1 MGLTR
6 WRASG
11 SAGSGSG
18 ENSMKERFVEA
29 SGDAEKKQ
37 EERFHTWLSGGGI
50 PFADANAE
58 AAYRDRVTLMKDAI
72 QLRSR
77 PKRIPVCP
85 SAGFFPMQYA
95 GITMYDAMY
104 DYQALS
110 KAWQIYHQD
119 FEPDAYNSPTTIV
132 PGKVLDILDLKLFQW
147 PGHGVSREREYQF
160 VEDEYMK
167 AEEYQDLIDD
177 PTAFF
182 LNVYFPRIFGSLKP
196 LASFPLLPPVNE
208 IPLVPPA
215 VMPFG
220 AESMKA
226 ALASLSEAGEE
237 ALRWRAAVREIGLRI
252 MGKGYPA
259 FSGGFTKAPFD
270 VIGDCLRGTRGVM
283 LDMFRHPD
291 ELKEACERLVP
302 SMIKSAVAAC
312 RANGH
317 IMPFMP
323 LHKGADGFMS
333 QEQFKTFYWPSLRK
347 LIVGLIDEGLVPQL
361 FAEGGYNHRL
371 EVISDVPRGKVLW
384 WLDRT
389 DMKRAKETV
398 GKVACLAGNVPLDL
412 LCTGTPDQVKTYCRE
427 LIDVA
432 GADGGFILSTGA
444 GMQGSKAANVKAMM
458 DFAKEYGVYN

>member
-1 MGLTR
+1 
-6 WRASG
+6 
-11 SAGSGSG
+11 
-18 ENSMKERFVEA
+18 MKERFLEE
-29 SGDAEKKQ
+29 SRDAGKKQ
-37 EERFHTWLSGGGI
+37 EERFHTWLSGQGI

-58 AAYRDRVTLMKDAI
+58 AGYRDRVTLMKDAI
-72 QLRSR
+72 QLKKR
-77 PKRIPVCP
+77 PDRIPICP

-104 DYQALS
+104 DYEALA
-110 KAWQIYHQD
+110 KAWEIYHQD
-119 FEPDAYNSPTTIV
+119 FEPDAYNGPTTIV
-132 PGKVLDILDLKLFQW
+132 PGKVLDILDLKVYQW
-147 PGHGVSREREYQF
+147 PGHGVSRDREYQY
-160 VEDEYMK
+160 VENEYMK

-182 LNVYFPRIFGSLKP
+182 LNVYFPRAFGSLKP

-208 IPLVPPA
+208 IPLIPPA

-226 ALASLSEAGEE
+226 ALDSFSEAGEE
-237 ALRWRAAVREIGLRI
+237 ALRWRAAVREIGGRI

-270 VIGDCLRGTRGVM
+270 VIGDSLRGTRGVM
-283 LDMFRHPD
+283 LDMFRYPD

-302 SMIKSAVAAC
+302 SMIKSAVVAC
-312 RANGH
+312 GANGH
-317 IMPFMP
+317 IMPFIP

-333 QEQFKTFYWPSLRK
+333 QEQFRTFYWPSLRK
-347 LIVGLIDEGLVPQL
+347 VIVGLINEGLVPQL

-371 EVISDVPRGKVLW
+371 EVISDIPKGRVVW
-384 WLDRT
+384 WFDRT

-412 LCTGTPDQVKTYCRE
+412 LCTGTPDEVKTYCKE

-458 DFAKEYGVYN
+458 DSAKEYGVYN

>member
-18 ENSMKERFVEA
+18 EDSMKERFVEV

-104 DYQALS
+104 DYQALA
-110 KAWQIYHQD
+110 KAWDIYHQG

-132 PGKVLDILDLKLFQW
+132 PGKVLDILDLKLYQW
-147 PGHGVSREREYQF
+147 PGHGVSREREYQY

-237 ALRWRAAVREIGLRI
+237 ALRWRGAVREIGLRI

-270 VIGDCLRGTRGVM
+270 VILM
-283 LDMFRHPD
+283 
-291 ELKEACERLVP
+291 
-302 SMIKSAVAAC
+302 
-312 RANGH
+312 N
-317 IMPFMP
+317 
-323 LHKGADGFMS
+323 
-333 QEQFKTFYWPSLRK
+333 
-347 LIVGLIDEGLVPQL
+347 
-361 FAEGGYNHRL
+361 
-371 EVISDVPRGKVLW
+371 
-384 WLDRT
+384 
-389 DMKRAKETV
+389 
-398 GKVACLAGNVPLDL
+398 
-412 LCTGTPDQVKTYCRE
+412 
-427 LIDVA
+427 
-432 GADGGFILSTGA
+432 
-444 GMQGSKAANVKAMM
+444 
-458 DFAKEYGVYN
+458 